1 MDFPRNSYGQIQT
14 DDFYIPCQNGAMIYH
29 YGGNNLAVWL
39 PSIKKGNKLIKLCEE
54 NNIPISHVMEGDNEL
69 SFRFKAE
76 DIKFIADY
84 LKAKVSGKN
93 IRPFSKKNLPKSDYK
108 IPIENLQ
115 DYTKII
121 NQIDKG
127 DFLIVSQI
135 TDEFMTEIMAK
146 NYRHIDIKSDIKK
159 KCMSRQIK
167 EYIHSM
173 GEWDNYLEFLNSR
186 VKDFLKKKEGESCH

>member
-1 MDFPRNSYGQIQT
+1 
-14 DDFYIPCQNGAMIYH
+14 
-29 YGGNNLAVWL
+29 
-39 PSIKKGNKLIKLCEE
+39 
-54 NNIPISHVMEGDNEL
+54 MEGDNEL